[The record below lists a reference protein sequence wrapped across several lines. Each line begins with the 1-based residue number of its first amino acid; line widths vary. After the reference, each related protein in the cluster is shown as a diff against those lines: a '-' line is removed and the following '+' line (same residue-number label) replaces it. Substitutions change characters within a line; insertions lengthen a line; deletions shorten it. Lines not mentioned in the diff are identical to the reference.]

1 MKNFFAC
8 GRLRS
13 TVTPRQR
20 PGQVSAALIGLA
32 VILFPLPLQALETQ
46 AAAKVEESVRPETA
60 DSRRTLK
67 RFPKNLLRGAGG
79 VFSGESV
86 GPLLTGTFIAG
97 LGLAFDDNVRDA
109 IADEDDQVAEF
120 ANSNLGPVGLG
131 VAVLGL
137 FVGGRFADS
146 PQFRDMTYDLGE
158 AAVVNLAFTGLL
170 KAATSRERP
179 NKTDDD
185 SFPSGHTSNAFALAT
200 VLTKHYGRKIGPSAY
215 IGATLVGASRLRSNA
230 HWLTDVTV
238 GATLG
243 YLVGRSVVRRNNR
256 GLKNEA
262 AEKINFVVVP
272 SISPSVQGLTVTV
285 NF

>member
-1 MKNFFAC
+1 M
-8 GRLRS
+8 
-13 TVTPRQR
+13 
-20 PGQVSAALIGLA
+20 
-32 VILFPLPLQALETQ
+32 
-46 AAAKVEESVRPETA
+46 
-60 DSRRTLK
+60 
-67 RFPKNLLRGAGG
+67 
-79 VFSGESV
+79 

-137 FVGGRFADS
+137 FVGARFADS

-243 YLVGRSVVRRNNR
+243 YLVGRSVVLQNSRASDR
-256 GLKNEA
+256 GPEIKKRVAILPA
-262 AEKINFVVVP
+262 VGPKIRAL
-272 SISPSVQGLTVTV
+272 SVSMS
-285 NF
+285 F